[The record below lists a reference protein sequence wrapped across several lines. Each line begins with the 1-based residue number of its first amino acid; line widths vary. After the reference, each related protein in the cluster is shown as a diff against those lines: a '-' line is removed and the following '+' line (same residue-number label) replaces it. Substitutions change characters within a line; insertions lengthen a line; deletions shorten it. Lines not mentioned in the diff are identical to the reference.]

1 MVVISIAVMIGLYS
15 RVVFTLWARCNNDE
29 LTNRQWGVLK
39 VRKRVT
45 LMIVTVSAIFGITWL
60 PDVIL
65 HVLEQTTSLKFSPA
79 IFAVVHTIIM
89 FNSAVNHLHTR

>member
-1 MVVISIAVMIGLYS
+1 M
-15 RVVFTLWARCNNDE
+15 
-29 LTNRQWGVLK
+29 QGVLK

-65 HVLEQTTSLKFSPA
+65 HVVEQTTSIKFSPA
-79 IFAVVHTIIM
+79 IFTIVHTIIM
-89 FNSAVNHLHTR
+89 FNSAVNPFAYALINQRFREKMKRLLRYSSILSELRSYTNL

>member
-1 MVVISIAVMIGLYS
+1 MVLCFFM
-15 RVVFTLWARCNNDE
+15 
-29 LTNRQWGVLK
+29 QGVLK

-65 HVLEQTTSLKFSPA
+65 HVVEQTTSLNFSPA
-79 IFAVVHTIIM
+79 IFAIVHTTSCLTPLSI
-89 FNSAVNHLHTR
+89 HLHTR